1 MPAFKRT
8 LVRTAKGASVQY
20 EPVVLS
26 VSLNFDQKSAIMR
39 ATGSCLEKLEL
50 SASDLKAIML
60 DPWSWG
66 QT

>member
-1 MPAFKRT
+1 MPALKRT
-8 LVRTAKGASVQY
+8 LVRTATGATVHY

-26 VSLNFDQKSAIMR
+26 VSLNFDQKTAIMR

-50 SASDLKAIML
+50 TATDLKRIMI